1 MQQIPMTLL
10 KQFIQTLPQ
19 SDLSFAYGSAVQPQF
34 NYDYTKNK
42 PMIDLIIAVDN
53 VEEWHQQN
61 IQINSAHYSGLSYYL
76 GSRFIQRMN
85 VEIFPIHFS
94 PFVQYQDLKLKYGV
108 VSTKELIKDLESWKW
123 LSIAGRMQKPIVTI
137 QEFENLR
144 YQRACI
150 SNLQSAVAIAI
161 LMDFKSSM
169 SLQELLYSVISL
181 SYYGDIRFTLGG
193 ENQNKVF
200 NILKGN
206 YKNITELY
214 LSNLGDLN
222 NVIKIQKDGE
232 ILIDNSL
239 KSLEF
244 LCSLIPGQL
253 LSIVLGEKDN
263 MGTLK
268 MMSQERINDLI
279 KESVKRKNQFS
290 SRRMLFYNLA
300 MISPLLSV
308 KYGIQKLSKRFK

>member
-1 MQQIPMTLL
+1 MQQIPTTLL
-10 KQFIQTLPQ
+10 KQFIQNLP
-19 SDLSFAYGSAVQPQF
+19 LSEFCFAYGSAVQPQF
-34 NYDYTKNK
+34 NYDYTKSK
-42 PMIDLIIAVDN
+42 PMIDLILAVDN
-53 VEEWHQQN
+53 VEEWHLQN
-61 IQINSAHYSGLSYYL
+61 IQINPTHYSGLSYYL

-94 PFVQYQDLKLKYGV
+94 PFVQFQDLQLKYGV
-108 VSTKELIKDLESWKW
+108 VSSKELIKDLESWKW
-123 LSIAGRMQKPIVTI
+123 LSIAGRMQKPILTI
-137 QEFENLR
+137 QEFDNLR
-144 YQRACI
+144 FQRAYI
-150 SNLQSAVAIAI
+150 SNLQSAVAISI

-169 SLQELLYSVISL
+169 SLQELLYSIMSL

-206 YKNITELY
+206 YKNITDLY

-222 NVIKIQKDGE
+222 NLIQIQKDGH
-232 ILIDNSL
+232 ILIDQSIQ
-239 KSLEF
+239 SLEY

-268 MMSQERINDLI
+268 MMSQDKIKELI

-300 MISPLLSV
+300 MISPFLSV